1 MCARVLLAFETR
13 ATFWVSFLKISL
25 GPPFALFLKLQVLGD
40 LPKNCHS
47 LAIRARFEA
56 LFALKSSPVFAL

>member
-1 MCARVLLAFETR
+1 MLLALLSEGY
-13 ATFWVSFLKISL
+13 FLDDFRKISL

-47 LAIRARFEA
+47 LAIRALFEL
-56 LFALKSSPVFAL
+56 LFGPKFSPVFAL